1 MTSVMGESREPLLL
15 QRTPAEAALVE
26 RTVALLRGHDATELA
41 DAVERSR
48 VKLYPWRHGRRRY
61 WQAQVQVQVVVSGPD
76 EVWSHLALRDE
87 DVDRLLREELA
98 VALSPALFPRTVEI
112 HAEAA

>member
-1 MTSVMGESREPLLL
+1 MTSVMGASTSP
-15 QRTPAEAALVE
+15 QRSPAEAALVA
-26 RTVALLRGHDATELA
+26 RTVALLRGHDANEIA

-48 VKLYPWRHGRRRY
+48 VKLYPWSHGRHRY
-61 WQAQVQVQVVVSGPD
+61 WQTQVQVQVVVSGPD
-76 EVWSHLALRDE
+76 EVWSRLQLPEE

-98 VALSPALFPRTVEI
+98 VALSPALFPRSVEI

>member
-1 MTSVMGESREPLLL
+1 MTYVMGETSREGLPH
-15 QRTPAEAALVE
+15 RSPAEAALVE

-48 VKLYPWRHGRRRY
+48 VKLYPWSHGRRHHR
-61 WQAQVQVQVVVSGPD
+61 QAQVQVQVVVSGPD
-76 EVWSHLALRDE
+76 ALWSHLPLAEE

-98 VALSPALFPRTVEI
+98 VVLSPALFPRTVEI
-112 HAEAA
+112 HPLAA